1 MIMIKMTFMMTMM
14 LIMAIL
20 IRITNPLDQEYGEE
34 EVFIVIKEAKTE
46 EEAVALLRFSNH
58 HNLDHIL

>member
-1 MIMIKMTFMMTMM
+1 MKMIKMTFMMTMM
-14 LIMAIL
+14 LIMTIL

-46 EEAVALLRFSNH
+46 EEAVALLRFYNH
-58 HNLDHIL
+58 HYLVYIL

>member
-1 MIMIKMTFMMTMM
+1 MIKMTFMMTMM

-46 EEAVALLRFSNH
+46 EEAVALLRFCNH
-58 HNLDHIL
+58 HNLDHILLS